1 MARGDWESYLWPRSE
16 VLRNRLGLRDLEDL
30 QRVEYRLVNVRQQ
43 QVENST
49 VTIPRTFDAA
59 HLKALHAHLFGDI
72 YEWAGQYRT
81 VDMAKGST
89 AFADVAMI
97 EQYLTIAGVTATA
110 GDWSAVTAEQ
120 FAERTATTYAYLNQ
134 GHPFREGNGR
144 ASKLWMAQLAE
155 QSPWRLDFER
165 VAETD
170 WISACARASRLQG
183 EFVPNH
189 SELVPVMRQ
198 MTVADTSLPSTGL
211 SPQLQQVRD
220 IYRASYPN
228 PLKLGRPPAA
238 GSTGPSATAAPEP
251 PQQRQRGPGYQR

>member
-1 MARGDWESYLWPRSE
+1 MARGDWDSYLWPGSE
-16 VLRNRLGLRDLEDL
+16 VLRNKLGIRDRAQL
-30 QRVEYRLVNVRQQ
+30 QRIEYGLVNVREQQ
-43 QVENST
+43 IEKASLR
-49 VTIPRTFDAA
+49 IPRTFDAA
-59 HLKALHAHLFGDI
+59 HLKALHGHLFGDI

-89 AFADVAMI
+89 RFADVGMI
-97 EQYLTIAGVTATA
+97 EQYLTIASVTAKA

-144 ASKLWMAQLAE
+144 ASKVWMTQLVE

-170 WISACARASRLQG
+170 WISACSRASRLQG
-183 EFVPNH
+183 DFVPSH
-189 SELVPVMRQ
+189 GELVPVMRQ
-198 MTVADTSLPSTGL
+198 MTVADAALPSTGL

-220 IYRASYPN
+220 VYRASYPK
-228 PLKLGRPPAA
+228 PLTLGKSPGP
-238 GSTGPSATAAPEP
+238 GSTTPSATP
-251 PQQRQRGPGYQR
+251 PVLPVQRRGPGYQR